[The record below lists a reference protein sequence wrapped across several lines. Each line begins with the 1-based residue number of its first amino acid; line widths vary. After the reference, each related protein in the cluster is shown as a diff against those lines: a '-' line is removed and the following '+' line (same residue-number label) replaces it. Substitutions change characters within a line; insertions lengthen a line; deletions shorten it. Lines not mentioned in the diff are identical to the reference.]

1 MPHDCLV
8 TVLADLAR
16 YYNHALLVVESN
28 TLETRDAL
36 MEDSAEFI
44 VNRLGR
50 CYSNLY
56 RRESFDT
63 VTGERSTRIG
73 FHTNRSTKAML
84 IINLQ
89 GLVREGAYVERDNDA
104 CNELATYEHG
114 PGGTYGARRGF
125 HDDILMSRAIGLFI
139 GMSQQPRA
147 AGALPPLRSW

>member
-1 MPHDCLV
+1 M
-8 TVLADLAR
+8 
-16 YYNHALLVVESN
+16 
-28 TLETRDAL
+28 
-36 MEDSAEFI
+36 
-44 VNRLGR
+44 NRLGR

-125 HDDILMSRAIGLFI
+125 HDDILMSRALGLFI